1 MSTIAFLPV
10 RCGSKSI
17 PMKNIKLF
25 HGKPLIYWNLSAL
38 QTAKGIDKIIVATDC
53 DEISDCA
60 KNFQFDKV
68 EVYRRAAENAQDASS
83 TESVMLE
90 YIAYAGLKT
99 EDKFMLVQATS
110 PFTQA
115 QHFEE
120 ALQQLDE
127 SDADS
132 LLSCVEFKRF
142 LWNKNG
148 SPHNYDYQN
157 RPRRQDFEGF
167 QLENGAFYINSVQN
181 IVAHKNRLSGKISV
195 YEMPYYT
202 ALELDEPEDWL
213 IGEALMA
220 HKHREQNPPTAAN
233 IKLFASDVDGVL
245 TDAGMYYSEKG
256 DELKKFNTHDG
267 KAFQLMRERGIK
279 IAIITSED
287 TQMVARRAKKLKV
300 DYLFQGKAHGGKL
313 EAIKQMCE
321 QEQITLEEVAYIGD
335 DINCKEA
342 LEQVGFAACP
352 MNALPKIKAIKGIM
366 QLERNGGEG
375 VVREFF
381 ETVLNADIA

>member
-1 MSTIAFLPV
+1 MTLAFIPV

-17 PMKNIKLF
+17 PMKNIKPF
-25 HGKPLIYWNLSAL
+25 FGKPLIYWNLSAL
-38 QTAKGIDKIIVATDC
+38 QEAKKIDKIVVATDC
-53 DEISDCA
+53 DEIAECA
-60 KNFQFDKV
+60 QGFGLDKV
-68 EVYRRAAENAQDASS
+68 EIYRRGEANAKDTSS

-90 YIAYAGLKT
+90 YIKAKGLAT
-99 EDKFMLVQATS
+99 HTRFILVQATS
-110 PFTQA
+110 PFTQSH
-115 QHFEE
+115 HFDE
-120 ALQQLDE
+120 AFTQLDA

-132 LLSCVEFKRF
+132 LLSCVAFKRF
-142 LWNKNG
+142 LWKKEG
-148 SPHNYDYQN
+148 LAHNYDYKK

-167 QLENGAFYINSVQN
+167 QLENGAFYINTVEN
-181 IVAHKNRLSGKISV
+181 ILATENRLSGKIAI

-220 HKHREQNPPTAAN
+220 HKYQADLSKKTAK

-245 TDAGMYYSEKG
+245 TDAGMYYSERG

-279 IAIITSED
+279 TAIITSED
-287 TQMVARRAKKLKV
+287 TEIVTRRAKKLKV

-313 EAIKQMCE
+313 EAIQQMCK
-321 QEQITLEEVAYIGD
+321 QEDIKLSEVAYIGD

-352 MNALPKIKAIKGIM
+352 MNALPQIKAVAGIM
-366 QLERNGGEG
+366 QLQKSGGEG

-381 ETVLNADIA
+381 ETVMNQG